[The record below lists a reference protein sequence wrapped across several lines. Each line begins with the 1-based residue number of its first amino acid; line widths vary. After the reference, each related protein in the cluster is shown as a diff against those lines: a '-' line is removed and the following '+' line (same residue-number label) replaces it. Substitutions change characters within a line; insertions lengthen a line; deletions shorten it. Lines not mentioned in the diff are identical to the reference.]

1 MKTAATWSAAHYL
14 ASLTQAAFTRPWII
28 ICCEDNDPHRD
39 DPAWYEFGE
48 DAQVPMV
55 TMSDPVY
62 DAYCQI
68 LDEPNTLAR
77 PTI

>member
-14 ASLTQAAFTRPWII
+14 ASLTQDDPRPWII
-28 ICCEDNDPHRD
+28 ICCEDNALHRD
-39 DPAWYEFGE
+39 DPAWYEFGG

-68 LDEPNTLAR
+68 LGEPNTLVR
-77 PTI
+77 PNV